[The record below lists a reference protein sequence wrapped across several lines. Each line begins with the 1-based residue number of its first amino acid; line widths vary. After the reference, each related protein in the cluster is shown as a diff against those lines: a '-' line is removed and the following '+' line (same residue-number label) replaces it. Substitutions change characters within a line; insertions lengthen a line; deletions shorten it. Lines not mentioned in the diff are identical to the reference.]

1 MNPTEWSKKIQ
12 NGDKLALSKAIT
24 EIESD
29 TSIGHD
35 ILASSFQFTG
45 NAQTIGFTGSA
56 GAGKSTLVRAVIK
69 EQIAR
74 GKKTAVIAIDPSSP
88 FSQGAILGDRI
99 RMQDLTNNE
108 LVLCPTDY
116 PYLYTKINPTNV
128 FLGAAKHWRSI
139 DETLCTF
146 LTSKK
151 MLEKH
156 WDKLVS
162 MCKFEHYPFEQPLH
176 EIYKSEYCL
185 SPIPSIALHCTNVN
199 SIFGL
204 SPNMDWQK
212 VWEDNKN
219 Y

>member
-29 TSIGHD
+29 SSIGHE

-56 GAGKSTLVRAVIK
+56 GAGKSTLVRTVIK

-108 LVLCPTDY
+108 LYTALDLC
-116 PYLYTKINPTNV
+116 L
-128 FLGAAKHWRSI
+128 KHNI
-139 DETLCTF
+139 DGLIIANIFDE
-146 LTSKK
+146 
-151 MLEKH
+151 
-156 WDKLVS
+156 
-162 MCKFEHYPFEQPLH
+162 PF
-176 EIYKSEYCL
+176 
-185 SPIPSIALHCTNVN
+185 
-199 SIFGL
+199 F
-204 SPNMDWQK
+204 
-212 VWEDNKN
+212 
-219 Y
+219 